1 MAIANDP
8 PPLAGFPDLGPD
20 GAQVW
25 RRFGDRRHVSQ
36 LLSAQVCAHSPAGSG
51 APSHL
56 ELRHSLQVLGCSAGG
71 RPLPPPG
78 LIAPDNSGPG
88 LRPTASGCRPRP
100 LVVRGSG
107 QWAGPPHP
115 PLLGVILGP
124 STRPNPAL
132 QRAEFFRI
140 FGACGAAPRGGGG
153 APPTTLILLR
163 NQRSSAPACR
173 GRATRTAGGRRDR
186 LRACLGHP
194 GAKKSKK
201 ILFFFEEGCVCF
213 GVDEWG
219 CGNRLRRCGRRRRAG
234 PPPPPMA
241 ELCEARGGALPG
253 PVPQTGTLPGAG
265 RVSTYG
271 GPRATL
277 RGVGPRLALANGLP
291 LSASATP
298 LRGTAVPC
306 FEGGALPHGYVP
318 PTSAEEALAGPV
330 AAMLP
335 NRTGPCLACCAW

>member
-1 MAIANDP
+1 LSADQGSGLDP
-8 PPLAGFPDLGPD
+8 PTPPPGRDPRPLNPAKSGPPKGRIFPDFWGL
-20 GAQVW
+20 
-25 RRFGDRRHVSQ
+25 RC
-36 LLSAQVCAHSPAGSG
+36 SAQGGWGGSAHYPDPTAQSAYRRAPRTCRDSRPRGTGSG
-51 APSHL
+51 AWP
-56 ELRHSLQVLGCSAGG
+56 
-71 RPLPPPG
+71 
-78 LIAPDNSGPG
+78 
-88 LRPTASGCRPRP
+88 
-100 LVVRGSG
+100 
-107 QWAGPPHP
+107 
-115 PLLGVILGP
+115 GP
-124 STRPNPAL
+124 S
-132 QRAEFFRI
+132 
-140 FGACGAAPRGGGG
+140 GG
-153 APPTTLILLR
+153 
-163 NQRSSAPACR
+163 
-173 GRATRTAGGRRDR
+173 
-186 LRACLGHP
+186 
-194 GAKKSKK
+194 KKSEK

-335 NRTGPCLACCAW
+335 NAPAHV

>member
-1 MAIANDP
+1 M
-8 PPLAGFPDLGPD
+8 
-20 GAQVW
+20 
-25 RRFGDRRHVSQ
+25 
-36 LLSAQVCAHSPAGSG
+36 
-51 APSHL
+51 
-56 ELRHSLQVLGCSAGG
+56 
-71 RPLPPPG
+71 
-78 LIAPDNSGPG
+78 
-88 LRPTASGCRPRP
+88 
-100 LVVRGSG
+100 
-107 QWAGPPHP
+107 
-115 PLLGVILGP
+115 ILGP

-163 NQRSSAPACR
+163 NQRARLRVS
-173 GRATRTAGGRRDR
+173 RARRDR
-186 LRACLGHP
+186 AAGAASGPALAHP
-194 GAKKSKK
+194 GAKNPKK
-201 ILFFFEEGCVCF
+201 FSFFLRKVVFVSGWTNGGVAIGCADVAV
-213 GVDEWG
+213 GG
-219 CGNRLRRCGRRRRAG
+219 GGAT
-234 PPPPPMA
+234 PSPMA
-241 ELCEARGGALPG
+241 ELCEARGGSLTG

-271 GPRATL
+271 GPRSTL
-277 RGVGPRLALANGLP
+277 RGVGPRLAHANGLP

-335 NRTGPCLACCAW
+335 NRTDPCLACCAW

>member
-1 MAIANDP
+1 MA
-8 PPLAGFPDLGPD
+8 
-20 GAQVW
+20 
-25 RRFGDRRHVSQ
+25 
-36 LLSAQVCAHSPAGSG
+36 G
-51 APSHL
+51 AP
-56 ELRHSLQVLGCSAGG
+56 
-71 RPLPPPG
+71 P
-78 LIAPDNSGPG
+78 
-88 LRPTASGCRPRP
+88 
-100 LVVRGSG
+100 
-107 QWAGPPHP
+107 P

-163 NQRSSAPACR
+163 NQRTPPRARPRARTGAVR
-173 GRATRTAGGRRDR
+173 GRF
-186 LRACLGHP
+186 RACPGLSLGE
-194 GAKKSKK
+194 KSKK

-234 PPPPPMA
+234 PPPPPLP
-241 ELCEARGGALPG
+241 EVCDARGGALTG
-253 PVPQTGTLPGAG
+253 PVPS
-265 RVSTYG
+265 RWRFS
-271 GPRATL
+271 RHNL
-277 RGVGPRLALANGLP
+277 RGAAGGTPGLGPRLALANGLAP
-291 LSASATP
+291 LAPATP

-318 PTSAEEALAGPV
+318 PTRAEEARAGPV

-335 NRTGPCLACCAW
+335 NRTGPSWDMLRMVWDMVP

>member
-1 MAIANDP
+1 MGWTP
-8 PPLAGFPDLGPD
+8 P
-20 GAQVW
+20 
-25 RRFGDRRHVSQ
+25 
-36 LLSAQVCAHSPAGSG
+36 
-51 APSHL
+51 
-56 ELRHSLQVLGCSAGG
+56 
-71 RPLPPPG
+71 
-78 LIAPDNSGPG
+78 
-88 LRPTASGCRPRP
+88 
-100 LVVRGSG
+100 
-107 QWAGPPHP
+107 P

-163 NQRSSAPACR
+163 NQCAAYAEVPACR
-173 GRATRTAGGRRDR
+173 VRAPPGPPPGLPGPSGG
-186 LRACLGHP
+186 
-194 GAKKSKK
+194 KKSEK